1 MKVATWNV
9 NSIRV
14 RVDRGL
20 RFLERHEPDV
30 VCLQE
35 TKVVDEVFPVAAFE
49 EQGWRVTAFGQ
60 KTYNGVAF
68 LSREAPEEVVRG
80 IPDEVDDPQARLISA
95 RFGDVEIVN
104 IYVPNGSEVGSE
116 KFEYKLRW
124 LARLRDWLDRDKDPA
139 RPMMICGDY
148 NIAPDD
154 RDVYDPDA
162 WRGKVLFHPDEHAV
176 LQRLEEICI
185 KLFSPNS

>member
-20 RFLERHEPDV
+20 RFLARHEPDV

-35 TKVVDEVFPVAAFE
+35 TKVVDEVFPVEAFE

-80 IPDEVDDPQARLISA
+80 IPDEVDDPIL
-95 RFGDVEIVN
+95 RFA
-104 IYVPNGSEVGSE
+104 
-116 KFEYKLRW
+116 L
-124 LARLRDWLDRDKDPA
+124 
-139 RPMMICGDY
+139 
-148 NIAPDD
+148 
-154 RDVYDPDA
+154 
-162 WRGKVLFHPDEHAV
+162 
-176 LQRLEEICI
+176 
-185 KLFSPNS
+185 